1 MTWTLSRIRYSRHP
15 RSRRRPDGES
25 GREAE
30 RRREVIDKVI
40 GSPAEAVSDIGP
52 GSVIGIGGFGVIHG
66 FPVHLITAVRD
77 RGLSDLV
84 LVCNSLGTQPGHPLT
99 LVEQGQARKLVVSF
113 SARAGGVVSSAQA
126 ISPVPLEIELVPQ
139 GILVERLRSAGAGL
153 GPFYSPVGQDTIL
166 AAGKE
171 CREFDGRRHVLEEP
185 LRLDFAL
192 IYAHTADRAGNL
204 AFRGVNQNFGP
215 SFAKAARVVIAEFDE
230 IVAAGELAPD
240 DIDLPGIFVDRVVR
254 SPVPRTPRW
263 PESRPRD
270 ERRHYLGRPGLT
282 PRELGARIAALLPE
296 HSYVNL
302 GVGLP
307 THVSDHLL
315 DRDIVLH
322 AENGLLGYSARIAVA
337 EADEDIYNAASE
349 PVSLRKGA
357 AAFDTVAAFEMARG
371 GRLDAVV
378 LGAYQVAGDGSFA
391 NWTTPEMGGGA
402 IGGAMDLVVR
412 PGKLIIAMRHAE
424 RSGRPKIVRACQY
437 PVTGTCCVDLIVT
450 DVAVIERDERG
461 LVLRECAAGFTADD
475 VQELTEP
482 PLVVELWAD
491 QADPAAAGYRGWREA
506 FRSGRPAG
514 RTAPCLAR

>member
-1 MTWTLSRIRYSRHP
+1 M
-15 RSRRRPDGES
+15 
-25 GREAE
+25 
-30 RRREVIDKVI
+30 
-40 GSPAEAVSDIGP
+40 
-52 GSVIGIGGFGVIHG
+52 GGFGVVHG

-77 RGLSDLV
+77 RGLTDLV

-99 LVEQGQARKLVVSF
+99 LVERGQARRLVVSF
-113 SARAGGVVSSAQA
+113 SARPGGIVGSARA
-126 ISPVPLEIELVPQ
+126 MSPVPLEIELVPQ
-139 GILVERLRSAGAGL
+139 GILAERLRSAGAGL

-166 AAGKE
+166 AEGKE
-171 CREFDGRRHVLEEP
+171 SREFGGRRYVLEEP
-185 LRLDFAL
+185 LRLDYAL

-204 AFRGVNQNFGP
+204 AFRGVNQNFAP
-215 SFAKAARVVIAEFDE
+215 SFAKGASVVVAEVDE
-230 IVAAGELAPD
+230 IVDAGELTPD
-240 DIDLPGIFVDRVVR
+240 EIDLPGIFVDRVVR
-254 SPVPRTPRW
+254 TPVPRTPRW
-263 PESRPRD
+263 PEPRTRNEPRD
-270 ERRHYLGRPGLT
+270 YLGRPGRT
-282 PRELGARIAALLPE
+282 PGELGARIADLLPD

-307 THVSDHLL
+307 TEVSDHLR

-322 AENGLLGYSARIAVA
+322 AENGLLGYEARLTTA
-337 EADEDIYNAASE
+337 EADENIYNAASE

-378 LGAYQVAGDGSFA
+378 LGAYQVGGDGSFA
-391 NWTTPEMGGGA
+391 NWTTPQMDGGA

-424 RSGRPKIVRACQY
+424 RSGRPKIVRACRY
-437 PVTGTCCVDLIVT
+437 PVTGTGCVDLIVT

-475 VQELTEP
+475 VQRLTEP
-482 PLVVELWAD
+482 PLVIELWAE
-491 QADPAAAGYRGWREA
+491 QPELSLPGYRAWQRG
-506 FRSGRPAG
+506 FRLGRPTT

>member
-1 MTWTLSRIRYSRHP
+1 MKS
-15 RSRRRPDGES
+15 
-25 GREAE
+25 
-30 RRREVIDKVI
+30 
-40 GSPAEAVSDIGP
+40 

-77 RGLSDLV
+77 LGLRDLV
-84 LVCNSLGTQPGHPLT
+84 VVCNSLGAQPGHPVT
-99 LVEQGQARKLVVSF
+99 LVERGQARKLVAAF

-153 GPFYSPVGQDTIL
+153 GPFYSPVGRDTIL

-171 CREFDGRRHVLEEP
+171 CREFGGQRYVLEEP
-185 LRLDFAL
+185 LRLDYAL

-204 AFRGVNQNFGP
+204 AFRGANQNFGP
-215 SFAKAARVVIAEFDE
+215 SFAKAARVVIAEVDD
-230 IVAAGELAPD
+230 VVTAGELPPD
-240 DIDLPGIFVDRVVR
+240 QIGLPGIFVDRVVR
-254 SPVPRTPRW
+254 SPTRRTPRW
-263 PESRPRD
+263 REPRAED
-270 ERRHYLGRPGLT
+270 ERRDYLGRPGLA
-282 PRELGARIAALLPE
+282 PRELGARIAALLPD

-302 GVGLP
+302 GLGLP
-307 THVSDHLL
+307 TLVSDHLL

-322 AENGLLGYSARIAVA
+322 AENGLLGYGARLTAA
-337 EADEDIYNAASE
+337 EADDNVYNAASE

-378 LGAYQVAGDGSFA
+378 LGAYQVGSDGSFA
-391 NWTTPEMGGGA
+391 NWTTPQMGGGA

-437 PVTGTCCVDLIVT
+437 PVTGSGCVDLIVT
-450 DVAVIERDERG
+450 DLAVIERDERG
-461 LVLRECAAGFTADD
+461 LVLRECAAGFTPED
-475 VQELTEP
+475 VQRLTEP
-482 PLVVELWAD
+482 ALVVELWAD
-491 QADPAAAGYRGWREA
+491 QGGTSLAGYRAWQHA
-506 FRSGRPAG
+506 FRLGRPG
-514 RTAPCLAR
+514 RKAAACLAR